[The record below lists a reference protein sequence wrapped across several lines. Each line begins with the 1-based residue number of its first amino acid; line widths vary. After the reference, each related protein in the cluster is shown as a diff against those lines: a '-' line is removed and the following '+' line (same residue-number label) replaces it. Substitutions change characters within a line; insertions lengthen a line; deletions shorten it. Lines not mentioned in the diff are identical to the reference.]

1 MQRRGLLRP
10 LLAKE
15 RQGEV
20 TKKTLP
26 SQITLPAWK
35 CLRYE
40 VAINGARI
48 LKKTVNDFS
57 LWRLIEYPQTAR
69 WLEAVPGDLVLDI
82 GSGTSSF
89 GQMLAKEGARVVVA
103 DLSHQRVEWQRDK
116 AQKVLGP
123 DSCRLLPVVADATAL
138 PFRTG
143 SFKRVTS
150 VSALE
155 HVPDDRKAAAEIG
168 RVMHDDAVAVIT
180 VPYTFEERKTFFAGL
195 KSFER
200 VDKNTFVQAQ
210 KNGYQV
216 RFYSD
221 ADIEGRFARPAQS
234 RVERVSYFGRRILND
249 WYHETALNKYWLSF
263 ILKDYVMAVTV
274 HPFEERF
281 LRKTEP
287 FGVIFRMRKSHA

>member
-1 MQRRGLLRP
+1 MQVTNRRLSR
-10 LLAKE
+10 K
-15 RQGEV
+15 
-20 TKKTLP
+20 
-26 SQITLPAWK
+26 ITLPAWK

-40 VAINGARI
+40 VSINGARV

-69 WLEAVPGDLVLDI
+69 WLDAVPGDLVLDV

-89 GQMLAKEGARVVVA
+89 GHMLAMEGARVVVV
-103 DLSHQRVEWQRDK
+103 DLSRERVEWQRKK
-116 AQKVLGP
+116 AQATLGP
-123 DSCRLLPVVADATAL
+123 ERDGILPVVADATAL

-143 SFKRVTS
+143 TFERVTS

-155 HVPDDRKAAAEIG
+155 HVPNDEGAAAEIG
-168 RVMHDDAVAVIT
+168 RVMADDAVAVIT
-180 VPYTFEERKTFFAGL
+180 VPYTFGERKTFFSGL

-200 VDKNTFVQAQ
+200 VSKNTFVQVQ

-221 ADIEGRFARPAQS
+221 KDIERRFAGPAES
-234 RVERVSYFGRRILND
+234 RIESVSYFGRKILNN

-263 ILKDYVMAVTV
+263 ILKDFLLALTI

-281 LRKTEP
+281 LRSTEP
-287 FGVIFRMRKSHA
+287 FGVIFRMRRVRAK